1 PTPRFE
7 DGGGAGYGGL
17 CAAVRAYGRVATSRT
32 MPSACVL
39 RAPTKPVTHVRTW
52 CTLHTYDAH
61 GHPQVTGIRGG
72 HGGYVGTFT
81 VTARVFGRAVGNS
94 VTVNVGGQHN
104 PHAVYGTRGTGP
116 DMFMQPAA
124 LCVLQQRRPHGD
136 VATTVF
142 VADTGNSRIKVLDG
156 GCSTPEW
163 EAVMSLVVS
172 KAGSSTP
179 ELEAVMS
186 LVVPKAG
193 GSTPEWEAV
202 MSLVVS
208 KAESSTPEWEAIMSL
223 VVSKADSSTPACK
236 AVISLVVSIA
246 GCSTPEWEAVMSLVV
261 SKAGSSTLKWEAV
274 MSLVVSKAGSSTPE
288 WEAVM
293 SLVVPKAGSRW
304 VMLFTH
310 DKLKEPTGIAV
321 TALGEI
327 LVVDGCQVHVF
338 SPSGGKLIASWGERG
353 NTDGKLGDVGAICTV
368 PPPPEEGMGDSVTG
382 YSVLEPRKVTEGDQS
397 VEDASADADEPSD
410 GEYCFETGQGGP
422 VFDYALGT
430 LIFTIDSSES
440 RLKRPAGL
448 ATTDD
453 GWALVPDIA
462 GCCVRRYRYR

>member
-1 PTPRFE
+1 
-7 DGGGAGYGGL
+7 
-17 CAAVRAYGRVATSRT
+17 

-61 GHPQVTGIRGG
+61 GHPQ
-72 HGGYVGTFT
+72 VGTFT

-156 GCSTPEW
+156 DFRELHHLVG
-163 EAVMSLVVS
+163 EALSGRGVTGLTLSPPLKEEDLLPPDVPPRTLFVVNWRLRS
-172 KAGSSTP
+172 VT
-179 ELEAVMS
+179 ELTQRGEIVQQ
-186 LVVPKAG
+186 
-193 GSTPEWEAV
+193 
-202 MSLVVS
+202 
-208 KAESSTPEWEAIMSL
+208 
-223 VVSKADSSTPACK
+223 
-236 AVISLVVSIA
+236 
-246 GCSTPEWEAVMSLVV
+246 
-261 SKAGSSTLKWEAV
+261 
-274 MSLVVSKAGSSTPE
+274 
-288 WEAVM
+288 
-293 SLVVPKAGSRW
+293 
-304 VMLFTH
+304 FTH